1 MSGKQIIREN
11 NGKVMDTVIV
21 SANDDES
28 ESAVKKYLIEMLT
41 NKPNSVLQKDWS
53 QFGQSDDCIKI
64 I

>member
-1 MSGKQIIREN
+1 MSGKQIIWEN
-11 NGKVMDTVIV
+11 KGKVMDTVIV

-41 NKPNSVLQKDWS
+41 NKANPVFQRDWS
-53 QFGQSDDCIKI
+53 KFGQSGDCIKI